1 LRLTRFIFQP
11 VSLEISPAIFGA
23 ISLHTGIAPSGPVL
37 LISSFKATINL
48 GGNVVATLRASVRM
62 ASSSACA
69 SVVIN
74 GAMHTAAAISSFF
87 MNTPSL
93 VRGFIIG
100 RKKFEMQLNYPVT
113 LEFISK
119 PNGSNHDNGAKYAM
133 GCLKAKRILKRNRG
147 SK

>member
-1 LRLTRFIFQP
+1 
-11 VSLEISPAIFGA
+11 
-23 ISLHTGIAPSGPVL
+23 
-37 LISSFKATINL
+37 
-48 GGNVVATLRASVRM
+48 
-62 ASSSACA
+62 
-69 SVVIN
+69 
-74 GAMHTAAAISSFF
+74 

-119 PNGSNHDNGAKYAM
+119 PNGSNHDIGAKCAM